1 MTEVCFQ
8 RNKNS
13 TNFNKSLKTMN
24 MKKILLSCIFAL
36 AALTVSFAHGDKPSA
51 DTHEDLRAEIIALI
65 GHPKMASTDTKDRVT
80 VNFLIN
86 AKNEIVILSTT
97 NGEYDDYLKSKLNY
111 QKLVKSTG
119 VINKQYALPL
129 VIQNR

>member
-1 MTEVCFQ
+1 
-8 RNKNS
+8 
-13 TNFNKSLKTMN
+13 

-36 AALTVSFAHGDKPSA
+36 AALTVSFAHGDKPKA
-51 DTHEDLRAEIIALI
+51 DTHEELRAEILSLI
-65 GHPKMASTDTKDRVT
+65 GHPKMATGETKERVT

-97 NGEYDDYLKSKLNY
+97 NGDYDNYLKSKLNY
-111 QKLVKSTG
+111 HKLVKSTG